1 MTMRKM
7 LVLLLSGVLLSGLS
21 AVYAQVQESQ
31 KDTYYDVV
39 KLLYVD
45 KNYNEAMT
53 KVNALIA
60 ETPDSAE
67 LYSLRAQIHEDMN
80 NKRAALA
87 DFDKSAELDPKND
100 ETFYYRAALKMD
112 MASPQAAYVDST
124 RCIHLN
130 PNNDMCYI
138 LRSMVRAELGDQAG
152 SAADSERARAA
163 RSNVHKSQK
172 SVSK

>member
-1 MTMRKM
+1 MRKM

-21 AVYAQVQESQ
+21 AVYAQVQGERN
-31 KDTYYDVV
+31 DAYYEVV

-45 KNYNEAMT
+45 NNYNEALAQ
-53 KVNALIA
+53 VNVLIEQA
-60 ETPDSAE
+60 PESAE
-67 LYSLRAQIHEDMN
+67 LYSLRAQIYEDME

-100 ETFYYRAALKMD
+100 ETFYYRAALKLDMD
-112 MASPQAAYVDST
+112 SPQAAYVDST

-130 PNNDMCYI
+130 PNNDMCYV
-138 LRSMVRAELGDQAG
+138 LRSMVRAKLGDQAG
-152 SAADSERARAA
+152 ATADTERARAA
-163 RSNVHKSQK
+163 RSNAHRPQK

>member
-21 AVYAQVQESQ
+21 AVYAQVSEDQET
-31 KDTYYDVV
+31 DYYEVV

-45 KNYNEAMT
+45 ENYKEALN
-53 KVNALIA
+53 KVNVLLKQ
-60 ETPDSAE
+60 TPDSAE
-67 LYSLRAQIHEDMN
+67 LYSLRAQVYEDMN

-87 DFDKSAELDPKND
+87 DFDKSVELDPKND
-100 ETFYYRAALKMD
+100 ETFYFRAALKLDMD
-112 MASPQAAYVDST
+112 SPQAAYVDSS

-130 PNNDMCYI
+130 PNNDMCYM
-138 LRSMVRAELGDQAG
+138 LRSMVRSQLGDSAG
-152 SAADSERARAA
+152 SSADINFARGA
-163 RSNVHKSQK
+163 RNDMHKPQK